1 MVKGKNSTNEVL
13 NWLLEPDDI
22 GVRYLALR
30 DLVDAGTRELVTAQK
45 MAHISGPIA
54 EILSKMDKE
63 GSWVQLEPR
72 PYPMHDGTVRAVV
85 LLAQLGATIDMDERI
100 MTACA
105 YVFDHNFTKDGR
117 FTENSRPSG
126 NLDCLQG
133 GLCYS
138 LLELGCTDPRLD
150 KAYEMMARLVMG
162 EGIAPAID
170 RAAPIRYY
178 STNNCGPFFAC
189 SGTRREP
196 CAWGAVN
203 VMLAF
208 GKLPENRRTP
218 LINRAIKAG
227 VNFLFSKDPAKA
239 DYPVGFGTKPGGK
252 PSRKWW
258 KFGFPSSYI
267 PDLLQ
272 NVEALS
278 RLGYGKDPRL
288 ANAIKLIRDKQDSQ
302 GRWLMEQNYEGTVWV
317 DFGSK
322 NQQNKWVTLRALRV
336 LDMVE

>member
-1 MVKGKNSTNEVL
+1 MAKEEKSTNSVL
-13 NWLLEPDDI
+13 DWLLEPNDI

-30 DLVDAGTRELVTAQK
+30 DLVEADKKELASAK
-45 MAHISGPIA
+45 KSAHTEGPITQ
-54 EILSKMDKE
+54 ILSKMDRG
-63 GSWVQLEPR
+63 GSWAQLEHGPF
-72 PYPMHDGTVRAVV
+72 PMHDGTVRTVV
-85 LLAQLGATIDMDERI
+85 LLAQLGATVDMDERI
-100 MTACA
+100 ATACT
-105 YVFDHNFTKDGR
+105 YIFNHNFTEDGR
-117 FTENSRPSG
+117 FTENGRPSG

-138 LLELGCTDPRLD
+138 LLDLGCTDPRLD

-162 EGIAPAID
+162 EGIAPATD

-203 VMLAF
+203 VVLAF
-208 GKLPENRRTP
+208 GKLPEDRRTP

-252 PSRKWW
+252 PSGKWW
-258 KFGFPSSYI
+258 KFGFPSFYI

-272 NVEALS
+272 NVEALA
-278 RLGYGKDPRL
+278 RLGYGKDARL
-288 ANAIKLIRDKQDSQ
+288 ANAVQLIRDKQDSQ
-302 GRWLMEQNYEGTVWV
+302 GCCPMEQNYEGTVWV

-322 NQQNKWVTLRALRV
+322 NQPNKWVTLRALRV
-336 LDMVE
+336 LDMVK

>member
-1 MVKGKNSTNEVL
+1 MIKPLNDTL
-13 NWLLEPDDI
+13 NWLLEPADI

-30 DLVDAGTRELVTAQK
+30 DLVKADAGELADAK
-45 MAHISGPIA
+45 KAAHTKGPIA
-54 EILSKMDKE
+54 QVLSKMDKE
-63 GSWVQLEPR
+63 GFWVQLERGPF
-72 PYPMHDGTVRAVV
+72 PMHAGTVRAVV

-100 MTACA
+100 ATACA

-117 FTENSRPSG
+117 FTENGLPSG
-126 NLDCLQG
+126 NVDCLQG

-138 LLELGCTDPRLD
+138 LLDIGCTDPRLD
-150 KAYEMMARLVMG
+150 RAYEMMARLVVG
-162 EGIAPAID
+162 EGIAPATD
-170 RAAPIRYY
+170 RTAPIRYY
-178 STNNCGPFFAC
+178 STMNCGPFFAC
-189 SGTRREP
+189 SGTLREP

-203 VMLAF
+203 VMFAF
-208 GKLPENRRTP
+208 GKLPEDRRTP

-252 PSRKWW
+252 PSGKWW
-258 KFGFPSSYI
+258 KFGFPSFYI

-272 NVEALS
+272 NVEALA
-278 RLGYGKDPRL
+278 RLGYGKDLRL
-288 ANAIKLIRDKQDSQ
+288 ANAIQLIRDKQDSQ

-322 NQQNKWVTLRALRV
+322 NQPNKWVTLRALRV
-336 LDMVE
+336 LNSV